1 MINETLNNA
10 SCILRKKKEAKIS
23 VMELLKTV
31 GRRTEVVR
39 LIRIFWFGCLRD
51 ISNLTYTKWKAC
63 DFFFFHSKP
72 IIR

>member
-1 MINETLNNA
+1 
-10 SCILRKKKEAKIS
+10 
-23 VMELLKTV
+23 MELLKTV

-72 IIR
+72 IMR